1 MAKTRT
7 EKYLQEIRE
16 KLTPRGFNGMQL
28 VTGGRTR
35 AFQIDNDTREEP
47 FAGIMFLP
55 KSDGRG
61 GFSSFVTPL
70 GLSFWN
76 SRGSF
81 AVAYP
86 VGIVIEGAIKSVE
99 LAEGD
104 SAILYYAS
112 QKGKKI

>member
-1 MAKTRT
+1 MAKTKS

-16 KLTPRGFNGMQL
+16 KLTPRGFNGMQII
-28 VTGGRTR
+28 TGGSRR
-35 AFQIDNDTREEP
+35 EKQIDNDLREEP
-47 FAGIMFLP
+47 FSGIMFLP

-61 GFSSFVTPL
+61 AFSSFVTPL
-70 GLSFWN
+70 GLRFWN
-76 SRGSF
+76 SRGNF

-86 VGIVIEGAIKSVE
+86 VGVVIEGAIKDVE

>member
-1 MAKTRT
+1 MAKTRS

-16 KLTPRGFNGMQL
+16 KLTPRGFNGMQII
-28 VTGGRTR
+28 TGGRTR
-35 AFQIDNDTREEP
+35 KKQIDNESREEP
-47 FAGIMFLP
+47 FSAIMFLP

-61 GFSSFVTPL
+61 GYSDFVIPL
-70 GLSFWN
+70 SLEFWN
-76 SRGSF
+76 SRGNF

-86 VGIVIEGAIKSVE
+86 TGVVIEGAVKGVE
-99 LAEGD
+99 LRDGD